1 MQANPPC
8 FPQASFIT
16 YIRYIGNPPI
26 ICAGSF
32 SMSTY
37 AEDIVMDQTFTDI
50 WAYLD
55 SPPLRR
61 ADDIGF
67 LMDE

>member
-1 MQANPPC
+1 
-8 FPQASFIT
+8 
-16 YIRYIGNPPI
+16 
-26 ICAGSF
+26 
-32 SMSTY
+32 MSTY
-37 AEDIVMDQTFTDI
+37 AEDIVMDQTFTGI

-61 ADDIGF
+61 VDDIGF